1 MELTFILLI
10 MAACALIACAALA
23 SFNAG
28 EKKIEK
34 PVKNTEY
41 SEEMKAK
48 FKEAEERAAAIFK
61 AQQEE
66 IRKNREEME
75 RNRQLDAIREMN
87 EEKIKKTV
95 EKASAP
101 AIKKDPEKTKETMTL
116 DLCGPNNRVNYISP
130 AGSSC
135 LCSIRNDVIKREEE
149 FMTDSRDDAKELI
162 EAIFRTWAMQDD
174 DRLFYPV
181 ARFPFKQMRNT
192 YVNVVGMKYREKEAI
207 EKTRSLWTGSMLLL
221 VPDMNSTEDDD
232 AVRVFSADGYLIGYV
247 SAKHTDRVRDF
258 GDGVIVGWMST
269 TYEVGKSYFSVAIV
283 PGKYKMSQI
292 EENDV
297 FLPSNE
303 PKKV

>member
-1 MELTFILLI
+1 MCV
-10 MAACALIACAALA
+10 MAACALVAFAVIA

-28 EKKIEK
+28 DKKEGKKTEKA
-34 PVKNTEY
+34 EY

-66 IRKNREEME
+66 IRKNME
-75 RNRQLDAIREMN
+75 DIRRKN
-87 EEKIKKTV
+87 EESIKNAVKNITSPV
-95 EKASAP
+95 PHKV
-101 AIKKDPEKTKETMTL
+101 PEKPKETMTL

-135 LCSIRNDVIKREEE
+135 LCSIRNDIINREEE

-221 VPDMNSTEDDD
+221 VPDMNNTEDDD

-269 TYEVGKSYFSVAIV
+269 TYEVGKTYFSVAIV

-297 FLPSNE
+297 FLPSNVFE
-303 PKKV
+303 KA